1 MRKLAML
8 CALSVVFSGVS
19 FAIQQDATAY
29 SGEIMDSRCATMGGH
44 SGKEAKECTIACVSG
59 GASFVLY
66 SPIAQTVYQLD
77 DQKKPADFSGQ
88 KVKVIGTLDKT
99 TKTIHV
105 AEIQGEV

>member
-1 MRKLAML
+1 MRKFSML
-8 CALSVVFSGVS
+8 FALSVVLAGVTFS
-19 FAIQQDATAY
+19 AQQNTTTY

-44 SGKEAKECTIACVSG
+44 SGKEAKECTLACVSG

-77 DQKKPADFSGQ
+77 DQKKPAQFAGE

-105 AEIQGEV
+105 REIQAEI